1 VKDVSLKGDD
11 MIVFAC
17 GISHESHGFS
27 SRLTHLDDFQGAEPG
42 SIESDPDLARTRSTE
57 GGILCAAAE
66 RNWDLRFPFSARA
79 TPSGPLTT
87 RTFETLTERLIT
99 ELEKQGRVDGILLA
113 LHGAMAAE
121 NYPDCEGE
129 ILERVRGIVGF
140 DVPIALPLD
149 LHANFTDRMARLATI
164 TTSYRTTPHVD
175 QWETSH
181 RAACMLD
188 DAMRGKTRPRVYV
201 ARLPMLAGMDMG
213 RTLDPDG
220 PMSCLQRAARE
231 IEREDPGVLDI
242 ALNAGYYYGDVF
254 EAGPSVTVTGD
265 GEDSRYADIAK
276 KLMRAAWETRS
287 YVSVKHVSVSEA
299 IDRTRAV
306 PLGKGPII
314 LADYTDGPMGGAH
327 GDGTRLLSA
336 LLAEN
341 APGTVV
347 GPIYDPVAAESATAA
362 GINASV
368 SLPVGGIGDQE
379 YGGPP
384 VTVSGVVMSTSDGD
398 YVRKGAYETG
408 SVGHC
413 GKGVRIQSG
422 NVSVIVVS
430 KRVQPE
436 DREQYRIFGID
447 PESVNILACKGINHF
462 RADFEPI
469 ARELVFVDT
478 GGLVSVDFTRFPFKH
493 VRRPIW
499 PLDRDVTLP

>member
-1 VKDVSLKGDD
+1 

-17 GISHESHGFS
+17 GFSHESHGFS
-27 SRLTHLDDFQGAEPG
+27 SRLTHLNDFADAEPG
-42 SIESDPDLARTRSTE
+42 SIENDPDLGTTRSVE
-57 GGILCAAAE
+57 GGILCAARE
-66 RNWDLRFPFSARA
+66 LNWDLRFPFSARA
-79 TPSGPLTT
+79 TPAGPLTT
-87 RTFETLTERLIT
+87 EAFETLTERLLT
-99 ELEKQGRVDGILLA
+99 ELKKQGRVDGILLT

-121 NYPDCEGE
+121 NCPDCEGE

-140 DVPIALPLD
+140 DVPIGLPLD
-149 LHANFTDRMARLATI
+149 PHTNFTDRMARLATI
-164 TTSYRTTPHVD
+164 STSHRTTPHVD
-175 QWETSH
+175 QWETAY

-188 DAMRGKTRPRVYV
+188 DAMRGKTRPRVFV
-201 ARLPMLAGMDMG
+201 SRLPMLAGMDMG

-220 PMSCLQRAARE
+220 PMSRLQKSARE

-254 EAGPSVTVTGD
+254 EAGPSVTVTGN
-265 GEDSRYADIAK
+265 GEDSRYADIAG
-276 KLMRAAWETRS
+276 KLMLAAWETRG
-287 YVSVKHVSVSEA
+287 YVSIKHVSVDEA
-299 IDRTRAV
+299 IARTRTAHA
-306 PLGKGPII
+306 GKGPII

-327 GDGTRLLSA
+327 GDGTRLLIA

-347 GPIYDPVAAESATAA
+347 GPIYDPVAAASAVAA
-362 GINASV
+362 GVNASV
-368 SLPVGGIGDQE
+368 SLPIGGIGDQE

-384 VTVSGVVMSTSDGD
+384 VTVSGVVASTSDGV
-398 YVRKGAYETG
+398 YVRKGPYATG

-413 GKGVRIQSG
+413 GTSARIQSG

-430 KRVQPE
+430 ERVQPE

-469 ARELVFVDT
+469 AREVIFVDT

-499 PLDRDVTLP
+499 PLDPDVTLP